1 VQILMTTLETELFV
15 QCKYFTEILW
25 SYEYLNK
32 LLLSPVSVVKE
43 EIMMNE

>member
-1 VQILMTTLETELFV
+1 MTTLETELFV

-25 SYEYLNK
+25 SYKYLNK
-32 LLLSPVSVVKE
+32 LLLSPASVKE

>member
-1 VQILMTTLETELFV
+1 MTTLETELFV